1 MKYDTIPSLK
11 RGALDKIV
19 NITGSK
25 RLMLDDQATK
35 LVLIMSMVMII
46 LKIEKEN

>member
-1 MKYDTIPSLK
+1 MLTENK
-11 RGALDKIV
+11 
-19 NITGSK
+19 TGSK
-25 RLMLDDQATK
+25 ILMLDEQATK

>member
-19 NITGSK
+19 RIGI
-25 RLMLDDQATK
+25 
-35 LVLIMSMVMII
+35 LVGIIMG
-46 LKIEKEN
+46 LC